1 MSLPVIYELFES
13 IVGDVSAAMGTTV
26 HFRHGHMLEV
36 VNQVKEMMVDPD
48 IDKRYPLIALRHDI
62 KQKPVNGGVEIDCRL
77 YIVTLSDPKYTA
89 EERYDNIFVPYLRP
103 ILEEFIYQLAN
114 SGYFEESTTDQV
126 YDKLT
131 FWERL
136 FWGNELVMG
145 NDGNIFSDWVDCI
158 ELEFSGLTAFAPCST
173 IVNPHPA
180 IVTALTDE
188 SGEFFYVVFNMAM
201 AAVVSGLEGQFFWY
215 VGGASVAF
223 DSVELLSDGRTY
235 KLESEAPA
243 ETGTTITLQVLSG
256 MVQSARG
263 GMLPEYNDYPVVNNV

>member
-62 KQKPVNGGVEIDCRL
+62 KQNPINGGVEIDCRL

-145 NDGNIFSDWVDCI
+145 NDGNIFADWVDCI
-158 ELEFSGLTAFAPCST
+158 ELEFSGLTAFTSCDT
-173 IVNPHPA
+173 IMNRPK
-180 IVTALTDE
+180 IVTAFSDVIE
-188 SGEFFYVVFNMAM
+188 AHGYIVFNTAM
-201 AAVVSGLEGQFFWY
+201 IDPTGFANDIILKDGGTMNPDTLIKVADNVYMFTYDPPYNTGQKVKIDIASGNIASTKGVLLQRVVDYDFINNN
-215 VGGASVAF
+215 
-223 DSVELLSDGRTY
+223 
-235 KLESEAPA
+235 
-243 ETGTTITLQVLSG
+243 IT
-256 MVQSARG
+256 
-263 GMLPEYNDYPVVNNV
+263 P

>member
-36 VNQVKEMMVDPD
+36 VKQVKDMMVDHD

-62 KQKPVNGGVEIDCRL
+62 KQNPINGGVEIDCRL

-145 NDGNIFSDWVDCI
+145 NDGNIFADWVDCI
-158 ELEFSGLTAFAPCST
+158 ELEFSGLTAFTSCELRPIIPYIVDVFTDVTGNYAYILHSIAMGDPAAFKSDYNFVIGTGSNTPDSIEQVSPTLYIADITGANIQAGDT
-173 IVNPHPA
+173 IVFHFTTGNVA
-180 IVTALTDE
+180 
-188 SGEFFYVVFNMAM
+188 S
-201 AAVVSGLEGQFFWY
+201 AAG
-215 VGGASVAF
+215 
-223 DSVELLSDGRTY
+223 ELLPTY
-235 KLESEAPA
+235 TAFA
-243 ETGTTITLQVLSG
+243 VTNTT
-256 MVQSARG
+256 M
-263 GMLPEYNDYPVVNNV
+263 